1 MSNHFTYEIDERNL
15 RTQLKAY
22 TVPVNEN
29 AWQKIESFSDS
40 KRTNQL
46 ENKFVNFN
54 ITLNRNVV
62 LPSVFGV
69 IIIIF
74 SLLLVNFVSIENPV
88 KEKKRKSEASNSN
101 ILPEETNQTIEKTA
115 ILPVISEPEIEV
127 EQPTKTN
134 NLVQTTPIKPD
145 SQASIALKVEHT
157 KEQKTIT
164 LLEESKIEKI
174 PETSSIT
181 STEMGSDTAAISLAE
196 QEAKAKR
203 KAKRRSEAIET
214 QKLLEIRPSPV
225 SEENDVE
232 VRPN

>member
-54 ITLNRNVV
+54 ITLNRNVI

-88 KEKKRKSEASNSN
+88 KEKKRKAEAANSN

-115 ILPVISEPEIEV
+115 TLPVISEPKVEF